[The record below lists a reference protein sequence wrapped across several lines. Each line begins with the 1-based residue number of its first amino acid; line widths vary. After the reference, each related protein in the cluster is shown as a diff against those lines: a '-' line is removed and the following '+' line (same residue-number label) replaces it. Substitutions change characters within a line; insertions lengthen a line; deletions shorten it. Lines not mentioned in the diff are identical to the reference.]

1 MRTFL
6 NDERGTTTIEYT
18 AIAALLSIVV
28 FVAADRI
35 GGWLSTAVDPALNA
49 LR

>member
-1 MRTFL
+1 MKTFL
-6 NDERGTTTIEYT
+6 KDESGTTTIEYT
-18 AIAALLSIVV
+18 AIAALLSIVF

-35 GGWLSTAVDPALNA
+35 GGWLSTAVDAALNA